1 MSDFLKRLSRD
12 PYAPIDGAYSGYEGG
27 LLEPGNIDLNNR
39 PIVWNNDGTISTVRS
54 MSTNI
59 DGREVLLPTVA
70 DGRNL
75 SDDEAVQ
82 RFFSTGEHLGMFN
95 TPENATTAAEKIHND
110 QARQYAFP
118 AKLAADPYAPIDG
131 ASVVSVDELGN
142 GYDYRGQLIAP
153 KFEEPQ
159 QTWGE
164 TALGV
169 ATAPARMATALA
181 GSLSP
186 YGQDGWQVPPIIDEG
201 VNALTAVGDAYN
213 YGMDQDEMR
222 NRALG
227 MASFMFA
234 GGGPASALEKSL
246 TQKPVTVRGYH
257 GTRSEF
263 DRFNGPSVYASE
275 NPDAASEWA
284 MVANRD
290 GEAPNVLPLDIT
302 ASNPYYAKSLFPD
315 QAELDRIAAADPDVV
330 FYPPSTQHGTTFDKY
345 PGQVFEAR
353 KPGTVRSAT
362 TGETLYSNASK
373 EGAIPALLD
382 MGQEARL
389 GQGTSVQRHPVF
401 GHEMPLANNNPLT
414 FEMQL
419 SKIASGESDLPMGG
433 DFYQAARD
441 IQAAEVN
448 DLAAA
453 FGGDTRKAKEFV
465 RLLNDDNPSTA
476 HKFEALQ
483 AEATDVP
490 ERVYADRFIYDD
502 LARTFND
509 LEKNPTEYAEIVN
522 RFLADIPTGGKNP
535 ASWTSKE
542 QAAMAVMRKAVQ
554 EGSRVGVAPDTF
566 SRTIAS
572 NYARQFRDPQDAEF
586 MLNELS
592 SSLRQVKK
600 LAANA
605 DSRPALL
612 GAGQETE
619 DGYADGGRVGFDP
632 KYLIL
637 HDYGGNPDNRDGMF
651 NPYHVLVF
659 PDGSKRYRYPDD
671 PYGRKAP
678 HAFRLNPESVGISY
692 AGDVGSQ
699 PTAAAMETLRNEAKA
714 VAEMFPG
721 IEPMGHGEAFQ
732 ATRGTNRQASRDGR
746 DLEEASWRSNILY
759 GPPAPGQTQVAG
771 APVPMAKRGL
781 TSFAGLE
788 PSTEPVVR
796 PLPSPARSLAAAE
809 MDADPAVTAE
819 DKPSS
824 FDFTK
829 LASLFAEPEQA
840 QAPQV
845 QFTPIQAFQPQGSP
859 IEASTPYRGTFADG
873 GQVRGLPDQ
882 SEPIHAGPLH
892 STVPGRT
899 DHLPITVAAGSFVLP
914 ADIVSSLGEGNTN
927 AGMEAVSKM
936 FPLPPVRRADGGRVP
951 IAAAGGEYVISP
963 ETVAAIAG
971 GNIEAGHELLDQF
984 VRRTRAQNIQR
995 LRALPGPEK

>member
-1 MSDFLKRLSRD
+1 MENFLNRL
-12 PYAPIDGAYSGYEGG
+12 A
-27 LLEPGNIDLNNR
+27 
-39 PIVWNNDGTISTVRS
+39 
-54 MSTNI
+54 
-59 DGREVLLPTVA
+59 
-70 DGRNL
+70 RN
-75 SDDEAVQ
+75 
-82 RFFSTGEHLGMFN
+82 
-95 TPENATTAAEKIHND
+95 
-110 QARQYAFP
+110 
-118 AKLAADPYAPIDG
+118 PYAPIDG
-131 ASVVSVDELGN
+131 ASVTRVDELGN
-142 GYDYRGQLIAP
+142 GYDDWNNLIAP
-153 KFEEPQ
+153 KFEQPQ

-169 ATAPARMATALA
+169 ATAPARIATSLA

-186 YGQDGWQVPPIIDEG
+186 YGQDGWQMPPIIDEG
-201 VNALTAVGDAYN
+201 VNALSAVGDAYTQ
-213 YGMDQDEMR
+213 GMSEDEMR

-227 MASFMFA
+227 MAGFMMGS
-234 GGGPASALEKSL
+234 GGLAARPSASAVAAHPEWLRLSKSHPNKGGL
-246 TQKPVTVRGYH
+246 YPAVQIEGQVYAGMPSHMDAIERAYGALGQKRVDRTYGRGDLGYIGKDGAWMSREDAGMRLYGEPAEMDSTALYSNASKEGGLLSNILGYFQGNKEPVTVRGYH

-263 DRFNGPSVYASE
+263 DKFNGPSVYASE
-275 NPDAASEWA
+275 NPAAASEWA

-345 PGQVFEAR
+345 PGRVFEAR

-483 AEATDVP
+483 SEATDVP

-612 GAGQETE
+612 GAGQEQ
-619 DGYADGGRVGFDP
+619 DIPDWLFPYLGR
-632 KYLIL
+632 
-637 HDYGGNPDNRDGMF
+637 
-651 NPYHVLVF
+651 
-659 PDGSKRYRYPDD
+659 
-671 PYGRKAP
+671 
-678 HAFRLNPESVGISY
+678 
-692 AGDVGSQ
+692 
-699 PTAAAMETLRNEAKA
+699 
-714 VAEMFPG
+714 
-721 IEPMGHGEAFQ
+721 
-732 ATRGTNRQASRDGR
+732 
-746 DLEEASWRSNILY
+746 
-759 GPPAPGQTQVAG
+759 
-771 APVPMAKRGL
+771 
-781 TSFAGLE
+781 
-788 PSTEPVVR
+788 
-796 PLPSPARSLAAAE
+796 
-809 MDADPAVTAE
+809 
-819 DKPSS
+819 
-824 FDFTK
+824 
-829 LASLFAEPEQA
+829 
-840 QAPQV
+840 
-845 QFTPIQAFQPQGSP
+845 
-859 IEASTPYRGTFADG
+859 
-873 GQVRGLPDQ
+873 
-882 SEPIHAGPLH
+882 
-892 STVPGRT
+892 
-899 DHLPITVAAGSFVLP
+899 
-914 ADIVSSLGEGNTN
+914 
-927 AGMEAVSKM
+927 
-936 FPLPPVRRADGGRVP
+936 
-951 IAAAGGEYVISP
+951 
-963 ETVAAIAG
+963 
-971 GNIEAGHELLDQF
+971 
-984 VRRTRAQNIQR
+984 
-995 LRALPGPEK
+995 